1 MTNPTHPPEAIFE
14 HVARCFRVL
23 GELTRLRILRCVCH
37 DEKCVADIVAEVGSS
52 QTNISR
58 HLGVMYHSG
67 ILSRRRTGSLIYY
80 SVANPV
86 FTEVCQTLCANL
98 MADNSKALR

>member
-1 MTNPTHPPEAIFE
+1 MTGIVPPDLILEQ
-14 HVARCFRVL
+14 VARSFAVL

-58 HLGVMYHSG
+58 HLGVMHRSG
-67 ILSRRRTGSLIYY
+67 ILARRRTGSLIYY
-80 SVANPV
+80 SVADPV
-86 FTEVCQTLCANL
+86 YTDLCQTLCKKIMTNHPQL
-98 MADNSKALR
+98 MP